1 MNLLGDLIEELE
13 KSGKTYDIPQIERA
27 FHTADHY
34 HEGQKRKS
42 GEPYI
47 IHPVAV
53 AKILCELGMDSDT
66 IVAAILHD
74 VVEDTPMT
82 LEEVKS
88 EFGPDVALMVDGV
101 TKITQMQLSTKEEQ
115 QAENVRKM
123 LFGMSQDIRVI
134 IIKLC
139 DRLHN
144 MRTMQYQPG
153 YKQREKSLEVMEV
166 FAPIAHRLGIR
177 PVKEELEDYAL
188 QYLDPVGYEEIEKA
202 LQIRKEQ
209 RDEFITTIQ
218 SKISE
223 RMEEAKI
230 PFHIE
235 GRVKSIYGIYRKV
248 YMQGKSFDEI
258 YDVYAVRIIVDSI
271 FECYNV
277 MGVMHDLFTPL
288 PGRFK
293 DYISTP
299 KPNMYQSLHTT
310 VISKE
315 GIPFEIQIRT
325 WEMHRTAEYGVAA
338 HWKYKAGIQGRDR
351 LEERLSWVRQL
362 LEVQK
367 DSNDA
372 SDILRSIKSDLTPD
386 DVFVYT
392 PKGDMK
398 CLPTGA
404 TPIDFAYAIHSA
416 VGNRMIGAKIDGKI
430 APLDTHLHTGEIV
443 EILTT
448 KAQNHG
454 PSRGWLQIAKTSEAR
469 NKIRAWFKKERR
481 EENIAQGKEEIEQ
494 EFKRSG
500 IVLTGEQYQEFI
512 QDIATRQHFPNP
524 TELYAAIG
532 YGGFQL
538 SRVLPRIKD
547 DYLKRYR
554 KSDPPLPE
562 VPVKKKTT
570 HASGGV
576 VVEGLDNCLVKFSRC
591 CNPLPG
597 DDIIGFITRGYG
609 VSIHKQDC
617 LNIAAAM
624 SSEEQRA
631 RLVQVYWA
639 NEIRDAFKSTIEI
652 VGEDRKGFL
661 ADVSLQISNMQ
672 IQLDELNA
680 RKLKDGYDHITI
692 TVTINS
698 LEQLK
703 MIITRFSNLSGV
715 ISVRRT
721 GK

>member
-299 KPNMYQSLHTT
+299 KPNMYQSLHTG
-310 VISKE
+310 VRCRR
-315 GIPFEIQIRT
+315 PLEIQGGHPGPRQ
-325 WEMHRTAEYGVAA
+325 V
-338 HWKYKAGIQGRDR
+338 GR
-351 LEERLSWVRQL
+351 
-362 LEVQK
+362 
-367 DSNDA
+367 
-372 SDILRSIKSDLTPD
+372 
-386 DVFVYT
+386 
-392 PKGDMK
+392 
-398 CLPTGA
+398 
-404 TPIDFAYAIHSA
+404 
-416 VGNRMIGAKIDGKI
+416 
-430 APLDTHLHTGEIV
+430 APLL
-443 EILTT
+443 
-448 KAQNHG
+448 G
-454 PSRGWLQIAKTSEAR
+454 P
-469 NKIRAWFKKERR
+469 
-481 EENIAQGKEEIEQ
+481 
-494 EFKRSG
+494 
-500 IVLTGEQYQEFI
+500 
-512 QDIATRQHFPNP
+512 P
-524 TELYAAIG
+524 AIG
-532 YGGFQL
+532 GTKGQQRCL
-538 SRVLPRIKD
+538 RH
-547 DYLKRYR
+547 
-554 KSDPPLPE
+554 PPL
-562 VPVKKKTT
+562 
-570 HASGGV
+570 HQ
-576 VVEGLDNCLVKFSRC
+576 
-591 CNPLPG
+591 
-597 DDIIGFITRGYG
+597 IGF
-609 VSIHKQDC
+609 DP
-617 LNIAAAM
+617 
-624 SSEEQRA
+624 
-631 RLVQVYWA
+631 
-639 NEIRDAFKSTIEI
+639 
-652 VGEDRKGFL
+652 
-661 ADVSLQISNMQ
+661 
-672 IQLDELNA
+672 
-680 RKLKDGYDHITI
+680 
-692 TVTINS
+692 
-698 LEQLK
+698 
-703 MIITRFSNLSGV
+703 
-715 ISVRRT
+715 
-721 GK
+721 

>member
-1 MNLLGDLIEELE
+1 MNLLEDLKQDLE
-13 KSGKTYDIPQIERA
+13 KSEKSYDLPLIEKA
-27 FHTADHY
+27 YHIAEHY
-34 HEGQKRKS
+34 HQGQKRKS

-74 VVEDTPMT
+74 IVEDTPMT
-82 LEEVKS
+82 LEEVKK
-88 EFGPDVALMVDGV
+88 EFGPDVALLVDGV
-101 TKITQMQLSTKEEQ
+101 TKITQLQLTTKEEE

-123 LFGMSQDIRVI
+123 LLAMFQDIRVI

-153 YKQREKSLEVMEV
+153 KKQREKSLETMEV
-166 FAPIAHRLGIR
+166 YAPIAHRLGIR
-177 PVKEELEDYAL
+177 WVKEELEDYAL
-188 QYLDPVGYEEIEKA
+188 QYLDPVGYTEIENA
-202 LQIRKEQ
+202 LTIRKEQ
-209 RDEFITTIQ
+209 RDAFIETIK
-218 SKISE
+218 SKIAD
-223 RMEEAKI
+223 RMKDESF
-230 PFHIE
+230 PYRIE

-258 YDVYAVRIIVDSI
+258 YDIYAVRIIVDTV
-271 FECYNV
+271 FECYHV
-277 MGVMHDLFTPL
+277 LGIMHDLFTPL
-288 PGRFK
+288 PNRFK

-310 VISKE
+310 VVGKE
-315 GIPFEIQIRT
+315 AIPFEIQIRT
-325 WEMHRTAEYGVAA
+325 WEMHHTAEYGIAA
-338 HWKYKAGIQGRDR
+338 HWKYKAGISGRDK

-386 DVFVYT
+386 DVFVFT
-392 PKGDMK
+392 PKGDVIN
-398 CLPTGA
+398 LPTGA

-416 VGNRMIGAKIDGKI
+416 VGNRMVGAKIDGKI
-430 APLDTHLHTGEIV
+430 ATLDTQLRTGQIV

-448 KAQNHG
+448 KAQGHG

-469 NKIRAWFKKERR
+469 NKIRSWFKKERR
-481 EENIAQGKEEIEQ
+481 EENIAQGKEEIER
-494 EFKRSG
+494 EFKRAN
-500 IVLTGEQYQEFI
+500 IVLTEEQYEEFLEDLV
-512 QDIATRQHFPNP
+512 QRQHYPNL
-524 TELYAAIG
+524 TEFYAAIG

-538 SRVLPRIKD
+538 SRIMPRLKD
-547 DYLKRYR
+547 DYLKRYC
-554 KSDPPLPE
+554 KQEDAPTIPA
-562 VPVKKKTT
+562 VKKRPTKG
-570 HASGGV
+570 SGGV
-576 VVEGLDNCLVKFSRC
+576 IVEGLDNCLVKFSRC

-617 LNIAAAM
+617 INITAAM
-624 SSEEQRA
+624 ENEEQRS
-631 RLVQVYWA
+631 RLIAVHWA
-639 NEIRDAFKSTIEI
+639 DEIRDAFKSTIEI

-661 ADVSLQISNMQ
+661 ADVSIQISNMQ
-672 IQLDELNA
+672 VQLDELNA
-680 RKLKDGYDHITI
+680 RKLKDGYDHITL

-703 MIITRFSNLSGV
+703 MIITRFSALKGV